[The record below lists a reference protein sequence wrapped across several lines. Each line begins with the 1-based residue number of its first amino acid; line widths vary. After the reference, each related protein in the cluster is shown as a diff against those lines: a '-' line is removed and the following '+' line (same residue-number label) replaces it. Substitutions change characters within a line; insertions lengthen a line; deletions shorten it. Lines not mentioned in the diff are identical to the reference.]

1 MQSYEAKDFQ
11 FLTEPVFIQN
21 PEDPSEDG
29 GMTII
34 SHWTLSIQLS
44 ILYLQKQFT
53 YNCMSFMIDN
63 QNHSGGPIVKSPPEG
78 TEMLLYGRSQ

>member
-29 GMTII
+29 GTTII

-63 QNHSGGPIVKSPPEG
+63 QNRGGGPIVKSPPEG
-78 TEMLLYGRSQ
+78 TEMSLNG